1 MVPYARLPDD
11 EASVTMRMP
20 PDCSRRCE
28 AMTDET
34 PEVPEAPE
42 APELPEASEAP
53 ETPQARETPEPPPA
67 PEAPATPGAGP
78 AAGFRAGFVAIC
90 GLPNAGKST
99 LLNALIGERL
109 AIATRKPQ
117 TTRRRMLGILS
128 NERCQIAFIDTPGI
142 LEPRYALQTAMMQA
156 VDQGIADAD
165 LLLYVVDV
173 RSPEIAP
180 GVIAAAARK
189 PLVVAVNKADLLK
202 HAELSLPALERL
214 NAIMPQAEYFVV
226 SALRGAGVA
235 ALQAH
240 LAGRMPLGHP
250 LYPPDQ
256 LTEHPE
262 RFFAAELV
270 REAIFERYRDEVP
283 YSAEVQIED
292 FRERA
297 GQKDFIAATIFVETD
312 SQKGILIG
320 SGGQAIR
327 DLGQRARCAIEALLG
342 RPVYLELRVKVQPN
356 WRKDPQAL
364 RRFGY

>member
-1 MVPYARLPDD
+1 
-11 EASVTMRMP
+11 
-20 PDCSRRCE
+20 
-28 AMTDET
+28 MTDET
-34 PEVPEAPE
+34 HDVPEA
-42 APELPEASEAP
+42 S
-53 ETPQARETPEPPPA
+53 
-67 PEAPATPGAGP
+67 P

-128 NERCQIAFIDTPGI
+128 SEHSQIIFVDTPGI
-142 LEPRYALQTAMMQA
+142 LEPRYALQTAMMHT
-156 VDQGIADAD
+156 VDQSIADAD

-180 GVIAAAARK
+180 GVVAAAARK

-202 HAELSLPALERL
+202 QVEQSLPALERL
-214 NAIMPQAEYFVV
+214 RAIMPQAEYFVV

-240 LAGRMPLGHP
+240 LGDRMPPGHP

-256 LTEHPE
+256 LTVHPE

-270 REAIFERYRDEVP
+270 REAIFERFRDEVP

-292 FRERA
+292 FRERT